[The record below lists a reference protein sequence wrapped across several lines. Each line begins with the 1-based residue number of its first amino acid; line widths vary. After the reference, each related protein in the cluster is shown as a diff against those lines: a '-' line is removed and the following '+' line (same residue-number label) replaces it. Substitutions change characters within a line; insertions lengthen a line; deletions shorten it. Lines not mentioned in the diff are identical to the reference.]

1 MSSSQGEVTLPAT
14 RRTRKSIG
22 GRSPNKKPSDKENA
36 TVDLGAAMAADR
48 KKSRSKSIGPGG
60 FDILKSGNGNRR
72 ASLAVPSRPPPRSIL
87 KPTIPLLPEIPPHKP
102 RQPSALVELGEAP
115 GAESVPNSSDGTK
128 VALRTEEEQQ
138 AAARERDERERLQM
152 EKEIKEIKDRREA
165 RRKSLAN
172 RRVSFAAEA
181 TLHTFHEEYALDQ
194 SGANNPARRGSS
206 APAPQDPSDSD
217 ASETP
222 STPPEQIEDP
232 IPESPTDQRDLHQ
245 KKRRRSSGAAS
256 LHFNN
261 STDDDTIASTV
272 YDSDFENA
280 DSVAEINGEEMTDS
294 SDDSDEDDGTMM
306 TVEAEEM
313 TSASIASARSGFS
326 PDDSGSLDE
335 NLRLAA
341 RTAATQGVDEEEEEI
356 IAGFGG
362 WGKKRNSPERVT
374 RQVAPEV
381 DEITTSYSVPRSFPD
396 DQDQGSDMEM
406 DMEMEM
412 EVDMD
417 MDMEMT
423 KAVGGI
429 LRPAVASPRKEQ
441 NENLDTDMDMDMSMD
456 VTKALGGILSKPK
469 PQVRR
474 KSMRSKPQPLSEDV
488 TTFGDQTMEF
498 TMAVGGIQHGRVSDG
513 SHADTEVNEDMS
525 MELTTAVGGVL
536 LHSLSSS
543 SAQPGQRRTI
553 AAETEADSETSIMD
567 MTVAVG
573 RILPGETAM
582 EDYGDETMGM
592 DMTMAVGGIIKQTSV
607 FDSLSSSNPAVE
619 EVEGP
624 ESAAVDAQSSP
635 IRQRSAVADE
645 NGSPGII
652 EFTGHGLRRSRSPSH
667 AAPPPAL
674 LPAIAMSSSPLKSPS
689 PIRATAPPTIMPAR
703 AASSSP
709 LRSPSPKRN
718 VPPPAVVS
726 SRAASSSPIRSPSP
740 KRNVAIPAA
749 MPPRAALSSSP
760 LKSPTPKN
768 STVTPAVAAS
778 RTVSSSPLRSP
789 SPQRSSAPASRT
801 PTKATTSMIDSRSN
815 SPVRDAGPIANI
827 TPRSPTKSRLFNLDP
842 NTGANTPRV
851 ILTPQRRR
859 LSGLGVDRP
868 GLGSPRVAEIFDRRE
883 SIGDAAAEFTP
894 YQPIN
899 IRRAVAFADPRVIEA
914 EIDKERQDEED
925 RENSRR
931 ILEREADG
939 FQDDHEATLNLKE
952 MIQGLS
958 PKKQPLRGRKSLH
971 VGSAMGVLGKRPA
984 ELDEDDE
991 GEERDGVKR
1000 LKGHQGSPVKNV
1012 RLRSP
1017 PSKAETTTGRKT
1029 RSSRMAQTDEDTTT
1043 PSTTKS
1049 PERATTPK
1057 NQGRFM
1063 NIDDDQPTNTFSFE
1077 RTTSMDE
1084 FREQQDDDGE
1094 RMHLQDFLNM
1104 TSIRFM
1110 ELTTTKRRHTI
1121 VPSAPRNS
1129 TAGDGDEEIS
1139 LEKCVIAGACTVPML
1154 ELYQHSCRELKKY
1167 ISEGRRIVRD
1177 IESETF
1183 EENPPLFR
1191 EYMSASPEFK
1201 ILMDNQFKNV
1211 KSHARL
1217 LSKAMWY
1224 EWRMKL
1230 QDGLKEGLV
1239 KISEG
1244 MVEDDKL
1251 FRKQQELLTSV
1262 LPAMVKRFEALE
1274 REHEDLVAVAQ
1285 ELAEC
1290 DPAELEEA
1298 REELVSL
1305 DAGIAEK
1312 SKKIAELRRH
1322 LIESESIIELS
1333 TNLKQQCL
1341 DDIKE
1346 AEKIREECRGW
1357 SSTEISALKAKVDKL
1372 EKQHGWA
1379 ITGIT
1384 GSMVS
1389 MTYKREIELVFDIAS
1404 FQHQHPTATEVQD
1417 SSVIDLWYIAA
1428 QRERNPIPATAER
1441 DFFLQCIRDVVRG
1454 LNKRATRPTQLL
1466 GMVSAA
1472 WEQASHVA
1480 HHVRLLNLTFPTS
1493 VVRTSD
1499 TSIKVTCSLLLV
1511 PLKTRIEV
1519 SLNLQS
1525 VSAAGERVEV
1535 DVTPEA
1541 RVVYGESFNV
1551 AKMTEFLAGKISGR
1565 VMGTVLDKEG
1575 NEVSQPPSWSEVVVE
1590 LRRRLAVKGAKAGL
1604 SKQIEVG
1611 LAKNT
1616 VMGYVG

>member
-1 MSSSQGEVTLPAT
+1 MSSQGEVTLPAT

-22 GRSPNKKPSDKENA
+22 GRSPNKRPSDKENA
-36 TVDLGAAMAADR
+36 TVDLGSTMAAGR

-102 RQPSALVELGEAP
+102 KQTSALIDLGETP
-115 GAESVPNSSDGTK
+115 GTESAPNSSEGTK

-232 IPESPTDQRDLHQ
+232 IPESPTDQRELHQ

-280 DSVAEINGEEMTDS
+280 DSVAEINGEEMMDS

-341 RTAATQGVDEEEEEI
+341 RTAATQGVDDEEEEI

-362 WGKKRNSPERVT
+362 WGKKKNSPERVN
-374 RQVAPEV
+374 RPVAPET
-381 DEITTSYSVPRSFPD
+381 DEITASHNVPGSFPD
-396 DQDQGSDMEM
+396 EQDQGSDMEM

-429 LRPAVASPRKEQ
+429 LRAAVAPPTKVE
-441 NENLDTDMDMDMSMD
+441 NEDLDMDADMDMDMSMD
-456 VTKALGGILSKPK
+456 VTKALGGILTKPK
-469 PQVRR
+469 PQNRR
-474 KSMRSKPQPLSEDV
+474 KSMRSKPQPVSEDV
-488 TTFGDQTMEF
+488 TSFGDQTMEF

-536 LHSLSSS
+536 LRGISSS
-543 SAQPGQRRTI
+543 GAQPGQRRII
-553 AAETEADSETSIMD
+553 AADIEADSETSIMD

-573 RILPGETAM
+573 RILPGESAR
-582 EDYGDETMGM
+582 EDCGDETMGM
-592 DMTMAVGGIIKQTSV
+592 DMTMVVGGIIKQTSA
-607 FDSLSSSNPAVE
+607 FNSTSASNPAVE

-624 ESAAVDAQSSP
+624 DSAEVDAQSSP
-635 IRQRSAVADE
+635 IRQISTAADE
-645 NGSPGII
+645 NGSHGII
-652 EFTGHGLRRSRSPSH
+652 EFTGQGLRRSRSPSH
-667 AAPPPAL
+667 AAPPPPL
-674 LPAIAMSSSPLKSPS
+674 LPALAMSSSPLKSPS

-718 VPPPAVVS
+718 VPPPVVMS

-740 KRNVAIPAA
+740 KRNVAAPVAI
-749 MPPRAALSSSP
+749 PPRAASSSP
-760 LKSPTPKN
+760 LRSPTPKK
-768 STVTPAVAAS
+768 STLTPAMAAS
-778 RTVSSSPLRSP
+778 KIVSSSPLRSP
-789 SPQRSSAPASRT
+789 SPKRSSAPASRT
-801 PTKATTSMIDSRSN
+801 PTQATPSIIDSRSN
-815 SPVRDAGPIANI
+815 SPVRDASPRANI

-894 YQPIN
+894 YQPID
-899 IRRAVAFADPRVIEA
+899 IRRAVAFADPRIIEA

-939 FQDDHEATLNLKE
+939 FQDDHEATVNLKE

-1029 RSSRMAQTDEDTTT
+1029 RSSRMAQNDEDTIT

-1121 VPSAPRNS
+1121 VPSAPRSS

-1244 MVEDDKL
+1244 MAEDDKL
-1251 FRKQQELLTSV
+1251 FRKQQGLLSSV

-1312 SKKIAELRRH
+1312 SKKITELRRH
-1322 LIESESIIELS
+1322 LAESESIIESSL
-1333 TNLKQQCL
+1333 NLKQQCL

-1346 AEKIREECRGW
+1346 AERIREECRGW

-1372 EKQHGWA
+1372 EKQQGWA

-1404 FQHQHPTATEVQD
+1404 FQTTTTSPKTQD
-1417 SSVIDLWYIAA
+1417 NSSVIDLWYIAA
-1428 QRERNPIPATAER
+1428 QRERNPIPATPER
-1441 DFFLQCIRDVVRG
+1441 DFYLQCIRDAVRG
-1454 LNKRATRPTQLL
+1454 LDKPHTRPTQLL
-1466 GMVSAA
+1466 DMVGAA
-1472 WEQASHVA
+1472 WEQARHVA
-1480 HHVRLLNLTFPTS
+1480 QHVRLLNLTFPTS
-1493 VVRTSD
+1493 VARTSD
-1499 TSIKVTCSLLLV
+1499 TAIKITCSLLLV
-1511 PLKTRIEV
+1511 PLKTR
-1519 SLNLQS
+1519 
-1525 VSAAGERVEV
+1525 VEV
-1535 DVTPEA
+1535 GITLRSVAASGESVEVAVIPDA
-1541 RVVYGESFNV
+1541 RVVYGEGFGV
-1551 AKMTEFLAGKISGR
+1551 GKMTEFLAGKIG
-1565 VMGTVLDKEG
+1565 GKVLGGVDGEGKEG
-1575 NEVSQPPSWSEVVVE
+1575 GGGEWCEVVSE
-1590 LRRRLAVKGAKAGL
+1590 LGRRLKVKGAKAGVG
-1604 SKQIEVG
+1604 KQVEG
-1611 LAKNT
+1611 
-1616 VMGYVG
+1616 